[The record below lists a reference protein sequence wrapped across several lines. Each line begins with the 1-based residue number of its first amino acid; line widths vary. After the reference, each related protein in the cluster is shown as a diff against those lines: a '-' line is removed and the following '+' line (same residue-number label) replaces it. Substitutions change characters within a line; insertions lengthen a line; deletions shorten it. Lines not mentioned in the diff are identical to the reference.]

1 MIAKLQQENCG
12 EFTARTD
19 ENSKVVR
26 CTCPVLSA
34 LDSSIPKAFNMTPC
48 ADV

>member
-19 ENSKVVR
+19 ENSKVGR
-26 CTCPVLSA
+26 CPCPVLSA
-34 LDSSIPKAFNMTPC
+34 LDSTTAKAFNMTSC